1 MNMQVSAYNELL
13 AILSSLTEVILI
25 NCSSKKKG
33 QVMKQ
38 FYLPFEPSGITLGP
52 THLAARRGNT
62 IKFYRWTKNRIILTD
77 VE

>member
-1 MNMQVSAYNELL
+1 M
-13 AILSSLTEVILI
+13 I